1 MSHRRTETGKRGEQL
16 AIEFLVAAGYR
27 IVERN
32 YREKCGEIDIIAR
45 DGPTLV
51 FIEVKARRNRRYGDP
66 VEAVTFHKQRQIST
80 TALLY
85 LSRHGLLEA
94 PARFDV
100 VGVDLP
106 DAARP
111 QIAHLKDAFSTG

>member
-45 DGPTLV
+45 DGPTWV

-66 VEAVTFHKQRQIST
+66 VEAVTSHKQRQIST

-85 LSRHGLLEA
+85 LSRHGLLET

-100 VGVDLP
+100 IGVDLA